1 MTLPVTARAVANRFA
16 AALLLGA
23 LARVLLLNAPP
34 IADGLVLRL
43 DEAVA
48 LFSAMALG
56 GPWGAVTSLVATV
69 GTPEPAYSAVWA
81 LEALIV
87 GVAVRRGAAPVL
99 ATAAV
104 WLLVYAIFGSGLVS
118 APPSGLDPRLLLAK
132 QLVNG
137 TLSAALAQ
145 VLIVTPGIRALFR
158 STLKELA
165 AVPLRTQIARAIVP
179 VSTIPVILLG
189 LGLGTMYARD
199 LVTDGTSDLA
209 ARATTTAARLT
220 DYVAAAEGD
229 VRTLAGQLSVRPS
242 AGSELDQTLALHHV
256 GSTSFATML
265 VSDATGRILA
275 ASSRL
280 ESTVPRPA
288 FGLPAIADR
297 AYFSEPARTG
307 TAFRSEGF
315 PGRGYT
321 SEPILAFSA
330 PYTAADGT
338 FAGVV
343 QGALNLRSFSAWLEQ
358 SLAETSTSALVLD
371 RTGQVIA
378 STGPN
383 AAALLVDVRELGWI
397 GATNANAVAQ
407 FTEASAEPG
416 IRPARHV
423 AVRRDVP
430 ALGWQVHIRRP
441 VVAMQAPLVP
451 FYMLTAGWLF
461 ICMLLATP
469 LASRVSRRITQ
480 PIELLAQ
487 TAEGI
492 GRGHVVPQPVLPAGA
507 PAEVV
512 SLQRELT
519 AMVERLDE
527 SVAMLDQKVRERSA
541 ELAAVSARSDTMFRA
556 ASDGMLVVEA
566 DGRVIEANDAACRML
581 GYTHDEILAHHL
593 ADLED
598 GASPVERQ
606 RRADQQARTGTTR
619 FETTLRAKSGAV
631 LPVDAVVTAMPCG
644 GGRAFV
650 GVRDISERRRAETDR
665 AQLESRLRQSQKME
679 AIGTLAGGIAHD
691 FNNILTLITGSAD
704 LATADIPEGHPA
716 RPMLDQ
722 IVRASQRAEAL
733 VRQILA
739 FSRRRDEQRDV
750 VALGPIVQEAV
761 SILRSTLPA
770 MIEIR
775 TRVEDGLPLVQ
786 ADAVQLH
793 QVLMN
798 LGSNAAHAMRDGGG
812 VLTIEVTRDVT
823 PGATRPGLCL
833 TVSDTGSGMDAA
845 TLDRV
850 FEPFFTTKPAG
861 IGTGLGLAV
870 VHGIVTAHGGSIEAS
885 STLSLGTAIRITLPA
900 APPGATPRPADVPT
914 AEPASPHRRAH
925 VLVVDDEPE
934 LVGLVCR
941 QLARLGY
948 SAQGCAGPAEALE
961 TLSADSPHIDV
972 VMSDLAMPKM
982 TGIELAEQI
991 RRNRNDIAIVLC
1003 SGRVTEE
1010 DRERAERAGISE
1022 ILAKPFASHQLAAV
1036 MERSLGAHGTR
1047 H

>member
-1 MTLPVTARAVANRFA
+1 
-16 AALLLGA
+16 
-23 LARVLLLNAPP
+23 
-34 IADGLVLRL
+34 
-43 DEAVA
+43 VA
-48 LFSAMALG
+48 LFAAMSLG
-56 GPWGAVTSLVATV
+56 GPWGAVASLTATV
-69 GTPEPAYSAVWA
+69 GTPAPTCSALLA
-81 LEALIV
+81 IEALFV
-87 GVAVRRGAAPVL
+87 GVAVRRGSAPVL
-99 ATAAV
+99 ATAAY
-104 WLLVYAIFGSGLVS
+104 WLLAYAVFGSGLVTS
-118 APPSGLDPRLLLAK
+118 PPTGLDPRLLLAK

-145 VLIVTPGIRALFR
+145 LLLAAPGVRALFR
-158 STLKELA
+158 ATLASHA
-165 AVPLRTQIARAIVP
+165 AVPLRAQIARAIVP

-199 LVTDGTSDLA
+199 LVTGGTNDLA
-209 ARATTTAARLT
+209 TRATTTATRLA

-242 AGSELDQTLALHHV
+242 AGAELDQTLALHHT

-265 VSDATGRILA
+265 VSDAAGSILA

-280 ESTVPRPA
+280 ESAVPRPA
-288 FGLPAIADR
+288 SGLPPIADR
-297 AYFSEPARTG
+297 AYFAEPARTG
-307 TAFRSEGF
+307 QAFRSEGF
-315 PGRGYT
+315 RGRGFT
-321 SEPILAFSA
+321 AEPILVFSV
-330 PYTAADGT
+330 PYTTADGA

-343 QGALNLRSFSAWLEQ
+343 QGALNLTAFSAWLNQ

-371 RTGQVIA
+371 RAGQVIA

-383 AAALLVDVRELGWI
+383 AAALLVNVGDRDWI
-397 GATNANAVAQ
+397 GATRGNATTQ
-407 FTEASAEPG
+407 FSEASAEPG
-416 IRPARHV
+416 LRPARHV

-430 ALGWQVHIRRP
+430 SLGWQVHIRRP
-441 VVAMQAPLVP
+441 VAAMQAPLVP
-451 FYMLTAGWLF
+451 FFMLAAAWLLV
-461 ICMLLATP
+461 CVVLATP
-469 LASRVSRRITQ
+469 LAAQVSRRITQ

-487 TAEGI
+487 TAESI
-492 GRGHVVPQPVLPAGA
+492 GRGHAVTQPALPAGA

-512 SLQRELT
+512 SLQRELA

-527 SVAMLDQKVRERSA
+527 SVALLDQKVRERSA
-541 ELAAVSARSDTMFRA
+541 ELAAVSARSDTLFRV
-556 ASDGMLVVEA
+556 ASDGMLVVDP

-581 GYTHDEILAHHL
+581 GFSHDEVLAHRL
-593 ADLED
+593 ADLEV
-598 GASPVERQ
+598 GASPAERQ
-606 RRADQQARTGTTR
+606 RRSDQQVRTGTTR
-619 FETTLRAKSGAV
+619 FETTLRTKSGVA
-631 LPVDAVVTAMPCG
+631 LPVDAVMTAMPCG

-650 GVRDISERRRAETDR
+650 GVRDISERRHAEAER

-691 FNNILTLITGSAD
+691 FNNILMLITGSAD
-704 LATADIPEGHPA
+704 LASADIPEGHPA

-750 VALGPIVQEAV
+750 VALGPIVKEAV
-761 SILRSTLPA
+761 GILRSTLPA

-775 TRVEDGLPLVQ
+775 TRVDDGLPLVQ

-798 LGSNAAHAMRDGGG
+798 LGSNAAHAMREGGG
-812 VLTIEVTRDVT
+812 VLAIDVTRDPA
-823 PGATRPGLCL
+823 PGAARAGICL
-833 TVSDTGSGMDAA
+833 TVSDTGSGMDAT
-845 TLDRV
+845 TLERV
-850 FEPFFTTKPAG
+850 FEPFFTTKPVG
-861 IGTGLGLAV
+861 VGTGLGLAV

-885 STLSLGTAIRITLPA
+885 STLDRGTTIRITLPA
-900 APPGATPRPADVPT
+900 AADGTVPRAAAETPSE
-914 AEPASPHRRAH
+914 EPASPHRRAH

-982 TGIELAEQI
+982 TGIELAGRI
-991 RRNRNDIAIVLC
+991 RRDHADIAIVLC

-1010 DRERAERAGISE
+1010 DRERAERAGIAE

-1036 MERSLGAHGTR
+1036 MERSLGANGTR

>member
-1 MTLPVTARAVANRFA
+1 MTIPTTARTLANRLA

-23 LARVLLLNAPP
+23 LARVLLLNAPSM
-34 IADGLVLRL
+34 ADGLVLRL
-43 DEAVA
+43 DETVM
-48 LFSAMALG
+48 LFAAMALG
-56 GPWGAVTSLVATV
+56 GPWGAVTSLTATL
-69 GTPEPAYSAVWA
+69 GTPEPAYSALWA
-81 LEALIV
+81 TEALLV
-87 GVAVRRGAAPVL
+87 GVAVRQGTAPVL
-99 ATAAV
+99 TTAAY
-104 WLLVYAIFGSGLVS
+104 WILVYAIFGSGLVTS
-118 APPSGLDPRLLLAK
+118 PPSGLDPRLLLAK

-145 VLIVTPGIRALFR
+145 LLLAAPGVRALFR
-158 STLKELA
+158 STLAERA

-189 LGLGTMYARD
+189 LGLGTMYGRD
-199 LVTDGTSDLA
+199 LVTDGTNDLA
-209 ARATTTAARLT
+209 TRATTTATRLA

-242 AGSELDQTLALHHV
+242 AGAELDQTLALHHT

-265 VSDATGRILA
+265 VSDAIGGILS

-280 ESTVPRPA
+280 TSDAPRPA
-288 FGLPAIADR
+288 SGLPPVSDR
-297 AYFSEPARTG
+297 AYFTEPARTG
-307 TAFRSEGF
+307 QAFRSEGF

-330 PYTAADGT
+330 PYTTADDA

-343 QGALNLRSFSAWLEQ
+343 QGALNLRTFSAWLNQ

-371 RTGQVIA
+371 RSGQVIA

-383 AAALLVDVRELGWI
+383 AAALLVNVRDLAWI
-397 GATNANAVAQ
+397 SATGTQPIAQ
-407 FTEASAEPG
+407 FSEASAEPG
-416 IRPARHV
+416 IPPAHHV

-430 ALGWQVHIRRP
+430 SLGWRVYIRRP
-441 VVAMQAPLVP
+441 VAAMQAPLVP
-451 FYMLTAGWLF
+451 FYMLTAGWLLV
-461 ICMLLATP
+461 CMLLATP

-492 GRGHVVPQPVLPAGA
+492 GRGHAVTQPVLPAEA
-507 PAEVV
+507 PAEVA
-512 SLQRELT
+512 SLQRELA

-527 SVAMLDQKVRERSA
+527 SVTMLDQKVRERSA
-541 ELAAVSARSDTMFRA
+541 ELAAVSARSDTLFRA
-556 ASDGMLVVEA
+556 ASDGMLVVEP
-566 DGRVIEANDAACRML
+566 DGRLIEANDAACRML
-581 GYTHDEILAHHL
+581 GYTHDEILTKHMT
-593 ADLED
+593 DLDD
-598 GASPVERQ
+598 GASVVERQ
-606 RRADQQARTGTTR
+606 RRADEQARTGATR
-619 FETTLRAKSGAV
+619 FETTLRTKSGV
-631 LPVDAVVTAMPCG
+631 TLPVDAVVTAMPSG

-650 GVRDISERRRAETDR
+650 GVRDISERRRADAER
-665 AQLESRLRQSQKME
+665 AQLESRRRQSQKME

-691 FNNILTLITGSAD
+691 FNNILMLITGSAD
-704 LATADIPEGHPA
+704 LASADIPDGHPA

-750 VALGPIVQEAV
+750 VALGPIVKEAV
-761 SILRSTLPA
+761 GILRSTLPA

-775 TRVEDGLPLVQ
+775 TRVEDGLPPVQ

-798 LGSNAAHAMRDGGG
+798 LGSNAAHAMREGGG
-812 VLTIEVTRDVT
+812 VLAIDVTRDTT
-823 PGATRPGLCL
+823 PGATRPGICL

-845 TLDRV
+845 TLERV
-850 FEPFFTTKPAG
+850 FEPFVTTKPVG

-885 STLSLGTAIRITLPA
+885 STLNRGTTIRVLLPA
-900 APPGATPRPADVPT
+900 AADGATPHAPAATP
-914 AEPASPHRRAH
+914 AEPTSPHRRAH

-982 TGIELAEQI
+982 SGIELAERI
-991 RRNRNDIAIVLC
+991 RRDHADIAIVLC

-1010 DRERAERAGISE
+1010 DRERAGRAGICE

-1036 MERSLGAHGTR
+1036 MERSLGATGTR

>member
-1 MTLPVTARAVANRFA
+1 MTPAVTPRAVVNRLA

-23 LARVLLLNAPP
+23 LGRVLLLNAPP
-34 IADGLVLRL
+34 IADGLALRL
-43 DEAVA
+43 DEAVS
-48 LFSAMALG
+48 LFAAMALG
-56 GPWGAVTSLVATV
+56 GPWGAVTSLTATI
-69 GTPEPAYSAVWA
+69 GTPEPAYSAIWA
-81 LEALIV
+81 LEALLV
-87 GVAVRRGAAPVL
+87 GVAVRRGAVPVL
-99 ATAAV
+99 ATAAY
-104 WLLVYAIFGSGLVS
+104 WLLAYAIFGSGLLT

-145 VLIVTPGIRALFR
+145 LLLVAPGVRQLFR
-158 STLKELA
+158 STLVERA
-165 AVPLRTQIARAIVP
+165 VVPLRTQIARAIVP

-199 LVTDGTSDLA
+199 LVSDGTSDLA
-209 ARATTTAARLT
+209 TRATTTATRLA
-220 DYVAAAEGD
+220 DYVAAAECD
-229 VRTLAGQLSVRPS
+229 VRTLSGQLSVR
-242 AGSELDQTLALHHV
+242 AGSAAELDQTLALHHT
-256 GSTSFATML
+256 GSTSFVTML
-265 VSDATGRILA
+265 VSDAEGGIRA

-280 ESTVPRPA
+280 DSAVPRPVS
-288 FGLPAIADR
+288 GLPPIADR
-297 AYFSEPARTG
+297 SYFLEPARNG
-307 TAFRSEGF
+307 RAFRSDGF

-321 SEPILAFSA
+321 SEPILVFSA
-330 PYTAADGT
+330 PYTTSDGA
-338 FAGVV
+338 FAGVA
-343 QGALNLRSFSAWLEQ
+343 QGALNLRSFSQWLDQ

-371 RTGQVIA
+371 RSGQVIA
-378 STGPN
+378 ATGPD
-383 AAALLVDVRELGWI
+383 AAALLVDATSLLWVRST
-397 GATNANAVAQ
+397 ATAGIAQ
-407 FTEASAEPG
+407 FTEAGAAPG
-416 IRPARHV
+416 LRAARHV

-441 VVAMQAPLVP
+441 VAAMQAPLVP
-451 FYMLTAGWLF
+451 FYMLAAAWLLV
-461 ICMLLATP
+461 CVVLATP
-469 LASRVSRRITQ
+469 LASQVSRRITQ

-487 TAEGI
+487 TAESI
-492 GRGHVVPQPVLPAGA
+492 GRGHVVTPPVLPAGA
-507 PAEVV
+507 PAEVL

-541 ELAAVSARSDTMFRA
+541 ELAAISARSDTMFRA

-581 GYTHDEILAHHL
+581 GYTHDEMLTHRL
-593 ADLED
+593 PDLED
-598 GASPVERQ
+598 GAAPVERQ

-631 LPVDAVVTAMPCG
+631 LAVDTVVTTMPCG

-650 GVRDISERRRAETDR
+650 GVRDISERRRAEADR

-704 LATADIPEGHPA
+704 LATADIPDGHPA

-750 VALGPIVQEAV
+750 VALGPIVKEAV
-761 SILRSTLPA
+761 GILRSTLPA

-775 TRVEDGLPLVQ
+775 TRVDDGLPLVQ

-798 LGSNAAHAMRDGGG
+798 LGSNAAHAMQEGGG

-823 PGATRPGLCL
+823 PGAIRPGLCL
-833 TVSDTGSGMDAA
+833 TVSDTGSGMDTA

-885 STLSLGTAIRITLPA
+885 STLNAGTAIRITLPA
-900 APPGATPRPADVPT
+900 APSGATPRPADVPP
-914 AEPASPHRRAH
+914 AETASPHRRAH

-1010 DRERAERAGISE
+1010 DRERAGRAGISE

>member
-1 MTLPVTARAVANRFA
+1 MTLPVTTRTVANCLA

-23 LARVLLLNAPP
+23 LGRVLLLNAPP
-34 IADGLVLRL
+34 MADGLVLRL

-56 GPWGAVTSLVATV
+56 GPWGAVTSLVATL
-69 GTPEPAYSAVWA
+69 GTPEPTYSAIWA

-87 GVAVRRGAAPVL
+87 GVAVRRGAAPVI

-104 WLLVYAIFGSGLVS
+104 WLLVYAIFGSGLAS
-118 APPSGLDPRLLLAK
+118 APPTGLDVRLLLAK

-145 VLIVTPGIRALFR
+145 LLIVTPGIRALFR
-158 STLKELA
+158 STLKDLA

-209 ARATTTAARLT
+209 ARATTTAARLA

-242 AGSELDQTLALHHV
+242 AGPELDQTLALHHV

-265 VSDATGRILA
+265 VSDAAGRILA

-280 ESTVPRPA
+280 DSTVPRPA
-288 FGLPAIADR
+288 SGLPPIADR

-307 TAFRSEGF
+307 QAFRSEGF
-315 PGRGYT
+315 RGRGFT

-330 PYTAADGT
+330 PYTAAQA

-343 QGALNLRSFSAWLEQ
+343 QGALNLRSFSVWLDQ

-383 AAALLVDVRELGWI
+383 AAALLVDVRNFGWI
-397 GATNANAVAQ
+397 GATGSNAVAQ
-407 FTEASAEPG
+407 FTEASTEPG
-416 IRPARHV
+416 IRPGRHV

-492 GRGHVVPQPVLPAGA
+492 GRGHVVTQPVLPAGA

-566 DGRVIEANDAACRML
+566 DGRVIEANDAVCRML
-581 GYTHDEILAHHL
+581 GYTHDEMLAHHL
-593 ADLED
+593 PHLED

-631 LPVDAVVTAMPCG
+631 LPVDVVVTAMPCG

-650 GVRDISERRRAETDR
+650 GVRDISERWRAEAER

-691 FNNILTLITGSAD
+691 FNNILMLITGSAD
-704 LATADIPEGHPA
+704 LAAADIPDGHPA

-761 SILRSTLPA
+761 GILRSTLPA

-798 LGSNAAHAMRDGGG
+798 LGSNAAHAMRESGG
-812 VLTIEVTRDVT
+812 VLTIDVTRDTT
-823 PGATRPGLCL
+823 PGASRPGICL

-850 FEPFFTTKPAG
+850 FEPFFTTKPVG

-885 STLSLGTAIRITLPA
+885 STLNRGTAIRITLPA
-900 APPGATPRPADVPT
+900 APAGATPHAAVAAP

-982 TGIELAEQI
+982 SGIELAEHI
-991 RRNRNDIAIVLC
+991 RRDHADIAIVLC

-1010 DRERAERAGISE
+1010 DRERAGRAGISE

-1036 MERSLGAHGTR
+1036 MERSLGATGTR

>member
-1 MTLPVTARAVANRFA
+1 MTLAVTARTVANRLA

-23 LARVLLLNAPP
+23 LGRVLLLNASD
-34 IADGLVLRL
+34 IADGLALRL

-48 LFSAMALG
+48 LFAAMSLG
-56 GPWGAVTSLVATV
+56 GPWGAVASLTATV
-69 GTPEPAYSAVWA
+69 GTPAPTCSALLA
-81 LEALIV
+81 IEALFV
-87 GVAVRRGAAPVL
+87 GVA
-99 ATAAV
+99 
-104 WLLVYAIFGSGLVS
+104 
-118 APPSGLDPRLLLAK
+118 
-132 QLVNG
+132 G

-145 VLIVTPGIRALFR
+145 LLLVAPGVRALFR
-158 STLKELA
+158 ATLASHA
-165 AVPLRTQIARAIVP
+165 AVPLRAQIARAIVP

-199 LVTDGTSDLA
+199 LVTGGTNDLA
-209 ARATTTAARLT
+209 TRATTTATRLA

-242 AGSELDQTLALHHV
+242 AGAELDQTLALHHT

-265 VSDATGRILA
+265 VSDAAGSILA

-280 ESTVPRPA
+280 ESAVPRPA
-288 FGLPAIADR
+288 SGLPPIADR
-297 AYFSEPARTG
+297 AYFAEPARTG
-307 TAFRSEGF
+307 QAFRSEGF
-315 PGRGYT
+315 RGRGFT
-321 SEPILAFSA
+321 ADPILAFSA
-330 PYTAADGT
+330 PYRTADGV

-343 QGALNLRSFSAWLEQ
+343 QGALDLSTFSAWLNQ

-371 RTGQVIA
+371 RAGQVIA

-383 AAALLVDVRELGWI
+383 AAALLVNVGDRDWI
-397 GATNANAVAQ
+397 GATRGNATTQ
-407 FTEASAEPG
+407 FSEASAEPG
-416 IRPARHV
+416 LRPARHV

-430 ALGWQVHIRRP
+430 SLGWQVHIRRP
-441 VVAMQAPLVP
+441 VAAMQAPLVP
-451 FYMLTAGWLF
+451 FFMLAAAWLLV
-461 ICMLLATP
+461 CVVLATP
-469 LASRVSRRITQ
+469 LAAQVSRRITQ

-487 TAEGI
+487 TAESI
-492 GRGHVVPQPVLPAGA
+492 GRGHAVTQPALPAGA

-512 SLQRELT
+512 SLQRELA

-527 SVAMLDQKVRERSA
+527 SVALLDQKVRERSA
-541 ELAAVSARSDTMFRA
+541 ELAAVSARSDTLFRV
-556 ASDGMLVVEA
+556 ASDGMLVVDP

-581 GYTHDEILAHHL
+581 GYTHDEFLARHL
-593 ADLED
+593 TDLED

-606 RRADQQARTGTTR
+606 RRADQQARTGATR
-619 FETTLRAKSGAV
+619 FETTLRTKSGAT
-631 LPVDAVVTAMPCG
+631 LPVDAVVTAMPGG

-650 GVRDISERRRAETDR
+650 GVRDISERRRAETER

-691 FNNILTLITGSAD
+691 FNNILMLITGSAD
-704 LATADIPEGHPA
+704 LATADIPDGHPA

-722 IVRASQRAEAL
+722 IVRAAQRAEAL

-750 VALGPIVQEAV
+750 VALGPIVTEAV
-761 SILRSTLPA
+761 GILRSTLPA

-775 TRVEDGLPLVQ
+775 THVEDGLPLVQ

-798 LGSNAAHAMRDGGG
+798 LGSNAAHAMREGGG
-812 VLTIEVTRDVT
+812 VLTIDVTNDTT
-823 PGATRPGLCL
+823 PGAAHPGICL

-845 TLDRV
+845 TLERV

-885 STLSLGTAIRITLPA
+885 STLNSGTAIRITLPA
-900 APPGATPRPADVPT
+900 AAGDATPRPAVAAA

-948 SAQGCAGPAEALE
+948 SAQGCSGPAEALE

-982 TGIELAEQI
+982 SGIELAERI
-991 RRNRNDIAIVLC
+991 RRDHADIAIVLC

-1010 DRERAERAGISE
+1010 DRERAGRAGISE

-1036 MERSLGAHGTR
+1036 MERSLGATGTR